1 MPTLASS
8 GNGCQTRTVT
18 RVVDPD
24 GIHLRVL
31 RDLADFRSARVLEIG
46 AGEGRLTAGFA
57 AEAASVLAFDAD
69 PESIAEAERTLAAEL
84 REKVTFQVA
93 SAGEIDVPRAAFD
106 IVLFSWS
113 L

>member
-1 MPTLASS
+1 
-8 GNGCQTRTVT
+8 
-18 RVVDPD
+18 VVDPEQ
-24 GIHLRVL
+24 GHLQVL
-31 RDLADFRSARVLEIG
+31 RSLADFRGARVLEVG

-57 AEAASVLAFDAD
+57 ADATSVLAFDPD
-69 PESIAEAERTLAAEL
+69 EESIAEAERGLADEL

-93 SAGEIDVPRAAFD
+93 SAREVDVPRAAFD

>member
-1 MPTLASS
+1 
-8 GNGCQTRTVT
+8 
-18 RVVDPD
+18 VVDPEQD
-24 GIHLRVL
+24 HLRVL
-31 RDLADFRSARVLEIG
+31 RALADFRGARVLEVG

-57 AEAASVLAFDAD
+57 ADAASVLAFDPAA
-69 PESIAEAERTLAAEL
+69 ESIAEAESTLAAEL

-93 SAGEIDVPRAAFD
+93 SAREVEVPRAAFD

>member
-1 MPTLASS
+1 
-8 GNGCQTRTVT
+8 VT
-18 RVVDPD
+18 RVVDPEQ
-24 GIHLRVL
+24 GHLRVL
-31 RDLADFRSARVLEIG
+31 RSLADFRDARVLEVG

-57 AEAASVLAFDAD
+57 AEAASVLAFDPDAN
-69 PESIAEAERTLAAEL
+69 SIAEAERTLAADV

-93 SAGEIDVPRAAFD
+93 SAREVDVPRAAFD